1 MPILM
6 RTAFIAVCFAF
17 LSVAASIAAAAIPAD
32 LAAEFDRI
40 AASYPENSAAPS
52 QPQRAEGSDN
62 DLAGMAG
69 RAARLG
75 AENQM
80 AAAVI
85 GAIAAQPGVTGEI
98 VEAAIR
104 AAPHLETGVID
115 KTVGAFPGFREI
127 IVAAAARAKTALPA
141 HQETAMAV
149 AQESAASD
157 AIPAVPVRV
166 ESAAIGERPEE
177 ISDPLEGFNRAV
189 FFLNDGLDTI
199 VIRPIAYVYGN
210 LVPPFV
216 KRRVRNFFGNLNEPV
231 VFAND
236 LLQLEFEDAG
246 IIAARFLVN
255 STIGLAGLFD
265 VASEIGLPLHEA
277 DFGQTLHAY
286 GVGPGPYLVLPLLGP
301 SNLRDGAG
309 LAVDTF
315 LNPFTWLLEREENLI
330 IAAGQGLVRR
340 EELLAPLDALRES
353 SVDYYAALRSLYYQ
367 DRAVTLGRGAAPDSS
382 ALDAEF
388 DAFE

>member
-1 MPILM
+1 MPVFL
-6 RTAFIAVCFAF
+6 RAALIAVCFAF
-17 LSVAASIAAAAIPAD
+17 LSAASPFAAAAIPAD

-40 AASYPENSAAPS
+40 AASYRENSTALSQS
-52 QPQRAEGSDN
+52 QPAEAGAN
-62 DLAGMAG
+62 DLAGMAE
-69 RAARLG
+69 RTARLG
-75 AENQM
+75 AEYQM

-85 GAIAAQPGVTGEI
+85 GAIAAQPGLTGEI
-98 VEAAIR
+98 VEAAVR
-104 AAPHLETGVID
+104 AMPHLEAGVVN
-115 KTVGAFPGFREI
+115 KTLGAFPGFREI
-127 IVAAAARAKTALPA
+127 IVAAAVHAKTPLPA
-141 HQETAMAV
+141 QSVAALAETPDAAARV
-149 AQESAASD
+149 SARNERD
-157 AIPAVPVRV
+157 
-166 ESAAIGERPEE
+166 AIGEGPEQ

-189 FFLNDGLDTI
+189 FFVNDGLDSI
-199 VIRPIAYVYGN
+199 LIRPIAYAYGN

-216 KRRVRNFFGNLNEPV
+216 KRLVSNFFGNLNEPV

-246 IIAARFLVN
+246 TVAARFLVN
-255 STIGLAGLFD
+255 STVGLAGLFD
-265 VASEIGLPLHEA
+265 VASEIGLPPHEA

-301 SNLRDGAG
+301 SNLRDSAG
-309 LAVDTF
+309 LAVDTL

-340 EELLAPLDALRES
+340 EELLAALDALRES

-367 DRAVTLGRGAAPDSS
+367 DRAVTLGRGAPPDSS